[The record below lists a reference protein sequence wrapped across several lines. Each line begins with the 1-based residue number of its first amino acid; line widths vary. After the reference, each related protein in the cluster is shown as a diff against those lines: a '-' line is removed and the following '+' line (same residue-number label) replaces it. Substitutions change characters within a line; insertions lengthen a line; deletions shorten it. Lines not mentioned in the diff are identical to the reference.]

1 MKIYGCSRVFTSVS
15 VDVKS
20 GARALKTGL
29 EATRRSDA
37 ETQRRMSRDRHF
49 FGG

>member
-1 MKIYGCSRVFTSVS
+1 MKIYACGRVFTSVS
-15 VDVKS
+15 VDVKVRRS
-20 GARALKTGL
+20 RAEDRL

>member
-1 MKIYGCSRVFTSVS
+1 MKIYGCGRVFTSVS

-20 GARALKTGL
+20 
-29 EATRRSDA
+29 TRRSDA